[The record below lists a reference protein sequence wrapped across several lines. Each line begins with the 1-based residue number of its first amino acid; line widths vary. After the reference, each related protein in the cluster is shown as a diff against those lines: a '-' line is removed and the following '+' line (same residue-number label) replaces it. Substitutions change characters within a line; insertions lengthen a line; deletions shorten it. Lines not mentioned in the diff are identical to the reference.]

1 MTDPTPDE
9 RSGDRADQAVK
20 SRRFRFPRI
29 DFVTLMLALLA
40 VIILLFVTAEL
51 WLPHMGG

>member
-1 MTDPTPDE
+1 MTDETPDE
-9 RSGDRADQAVK
+9 RSGKRPDDAPK

-40 VIILLFVTAEL
+40 AIILLFITAEM
-51 WLPHMGG
+51 WLPHMGS

>member
-9 RSGDRADQAVK
+9 RSGDRLDPAGK

-40 VIILLFVTAEL
+40 AVILLFITAEM
-51 WLPHMGG
+51 WMPHMGG

>member
-9 RSGDRADQAVK
+9 RSAERPDHAGK
-20 SRRFRFPRI
+20 SRRPRFPRI

-40 VIILLFVTAEL
+40 AIILLFVTAEM
-51 WLPHMGG
+51 WLPHMGD